1 MDLSRLIMAA
11 VARTLS
17 VEGRAS
23 KKSKSTANGL
33 GGEGDVQMATKSAMM
48 SHTLVSMER
57 QSNRYKMKF
66 VTK

>member
-23 KKSKSTANGL
+23 KKSKSTANGF
-33 GGEGDVQMATKSAMM
+33 GGEGDVQMATKSAMT
-48 SHTLVSMER
+48 SHTLVSVER
-57 QSNRYKMKF
+57 QAVESNRLA
-66 VTK
+66 